1 MFRYLRYLI
10 LAAVGLALLV
20 VALANRTPVLLK
32 ALPDDFAAFL
42 GLTWQMEL
50 PVFVVLF
57 GGIVLGVLVGF
68 LWEWAREH
76 KHRATASSKTREV
89 TRLERELATMRDATM
104 ARTRSRSRHG
114 LAAISE
120 ASPKRC
126 MAVSTACT

>member
-10 LAAVGLALLV
+10 LAVVGLGLLI

-42 GLTWQMEL
+42 GVSWQMEL

-76 KHRATASSKTREV
+76 KHRATASTKSREV
-89 TRLERELATMRDATM
+89 TRLERELATMRDATSVPQDDII
-104 ARTRSRSRHG
+104 ALLDR
-114 LAAISE
+114 
-120 ASPKRC
+120 PK
-126 MAVSTACT
+126 AK

>member
-76 KHRATASSKTREV
+76 KHRATASTKSREV
-89 TRLERELATMRDATM
+89 TRLERELATMRDATSLPQDDVI
-104 ARTRSRSRHG
+104 ALLDR
-114 LAAISE
+114 
-120 ASPKRC
+120 PK
-126 MAVSTACT
+126 AK

>member
-10 LAAVGLALLV
+10 LAAVGLALLI

-32 ALPDDFAAFL
+32 AMPDDFAAFL

-57 GGIVLGVLVGF
+57 GGIVIGVLVGF

-76 KHRATASSKTREV
+76 KHRSTASTKTREV
-89 TRLERELATMRDATM
+89 SRLERELATMRDAT
-104 ARTRSRSRHG
+104 SLPQDDV
-114 LAAISE
+114 LALLDR
-120 ASPKRC
+120 PK
-126 MAVSTACT
+126 AK

>member
-76 KHRATASSKTREV
+76 KHRATASTKSREV
-89 TRLERELATMRDATM
+89 TRLERELATMRDATSVPQDDVI
-104 ARTRSRSRHG
+104 ALLDR
-114 LAAISE
+114 
-120 ASPKRC
+120 PK
-126 MAVSTACT
+126 VK

>member
-10 LAAVGLALLV
+10 LVVVGLGLLI

-42 GLTWQMEL
+42 GVSWQMEL

-76 KHRATASSKTREV
+76 KHRATASTKTREV
-89 TRLERELATMRDATM
+89 TRLERELATMRDATSLPQDDII
-104 ARTRSRSRHG
+104 ALLDR
-114 LAAISE
+114 
-120 ASPKRC
+120 PK
-126 MAVSTACT
+126 AK

>member
-10 LAAVGLALLV
+10 LAVVGLGLLI

-42 GLTWQMEL
+42 GVSWQMEL

-68 LWEWAREH
+68 LWEWARDH
-76 KHRATASSKTREV
+76 KHRATASTKCREV
-89 TRLERELATMRDATM
+89 TRLERELATMRDATSLPQDDIV
-104 ARTRSRSRHG
+104 A
-114 LAAISE
+114 LLDK
-120 ASPKRC
+120 PK
-126 MAVSTACT
+126 AK

>member
-76 KHRATASSKTREV
+76 KHRATASTKSREV
-89 TRLERELATMRDATM
+89 TRLERELATMRDATSVPQDDII
-104 ARTRSRSRHG
+104 A
-114 LAAISE
+114 LLDK
-120 ASPKRC
+120 PK
-126 MAVSTACT
+126 AK